1 MLKRVLAMV
10 LAAALLLTLFSGC
23 GKETGVKVLGDTKSR
38 DPLRICI
45 DLQEAGTS
53 KNENLEVA
61 VNDFLISLEQTA
73 GLTDVVAEI
82 IPGNYIG
89 HDGHTVPATVRAT
102 TVDRLRVEIMSG
114 GGPDVFIMAYSVTS
128 GVTGW
133 EYDKGDILFK
143 HPEKIMANGIFLP
156 LDDYM
161 ENNTRFAEWD
171 KFPQAVLDAGRNRE
185 GQQIIPLTYTL
196 PVLYLPKSAFDYT
209 PDRELFWEDM
219 LSDPAL
225 SPAARELANCYTI
238 GMNMEGEEIDL
249 TMSSYLEYILG
260 DLADFENEQLAFT
273 EEELLQRINEIFAM
287 EKVESYRESS
297 GAVEVKLEKEMS
309 QRYFGSPMTMI
320 PLYSDDGGVTAQI
333 QNYAAVN
340 RNTKK
345 PDEAYKVIDLL
356 MSTYMQANKPIYY
369 NVLYDWQGI
378 PLHEDLFL
386 EAAPLGRWD
395 YLTEENHREL
405 SELRGQITHAN
416 FKSELTYLVGDA
428 FSKCEHADV
437 FDKTVEE
444 LAHETYV
451 EMERRIK
458 E

>member
-1 MLKRVLAMV
+1 MLKRALAMV

-45 DLQEAGTS
+45 DLQEARTS

-171 KFPQAVLDAGRNRE
+171 KFPQAVLDAGRNKE

-196 PVLYLPKSAFDYT
+196 PMLYIPKSAFDYT
-209 PDRELFWEDM
+209 PDRELYWDDM
-219 LSDPAL
+219 LRDPVL
-225 SPAARELANCYTI
+225 SPVAKELATCYTVDEI
-238 GMNMEGEEIDL
+238 FDGEEIGAIEP
-249 TMSSYLEYILG
+249 YLEYVLG
-260 DLADFENEQLAFT
+260 DLADFETETLSFT
-273 EEELLQRINEIFAM
+273 EEELLVRVNEILAVDRA
-287 EKVESYRESS
+287 ECYREITDAKVIEP
-297 GAVEVKLEKEMS
+297 GVNMS
-309 QRYFGSPMTMI
+309 HRYFGRPMTMV
-320 PLYSDDGGVTAQI
+320 PLYSDDGGITARI

-345 PDEAYKVIDLL
+345 PEEAYAVIDLL
-356 MSTYMQANKPIYY
+356 MSKNMQMNKPLYSQ
-369 NVLYDWQGI
+369 VLYWFGGI

-386 EAAPLGRWD
+386 EDTPLGRWD
-395 YLTEENHREL
+395 YLTEENHQEL

-416 FKSELTYLVGDA
+416 FKSELTYMVNDILSDCACADA
-428 FSKCEHADV
+428 IG
-437 FDKTVEE
+437 KTVEE
-444 LAHETYV
+444 LVHEGYV
-451 EMERRIK
+451 ELQRRLR

>member
-1 MLKRVLAMV
+1 MLKRTLAMV

-114 GGPDVFIMAYSVTS
+114 GGPDVFIMAYSVS
-128 GVTGW
+128 AGAMGR
-133 EYDKGDILFK
+133 EYDGSDVLFR
-143 HPEKIMANGIFLP
+143 HPQKIMENGIFLP

-161 ENNTRFAEWD
+161 ENHTRFAEWD
-171 KFPQAVLDAGRNRE
+171 KFPQAVLEAGRNKE

-196 PVLYLPKSAFDYT
+196 PILYMPKSAFDYT
-209 PDRELFWEDM
+209 PDRELSWDDM
-219 LSDPAL
+219 LRDPVL
-225 SPAARELANCYTI
+225 SPAAKALANCYTI
-238 GMNMEGEEIDL
+238 DETFDGEEIGGVN
-249 TMSSYLEYILG
+249 SYLEYVLG
-260 DLADFENEQLAFT
+260 DLADFENETLSFT
-273 EEELLQRINEIFAM
+273 EEELLARVNEILAM
-287 EKVESYRESS
+287 DRAESYREITD
-297 GAVEVKLEKEMS
+297 ALETEPGVNMS
-309 QRYFGSPMTMI
+309 HRYFGRPMTML
-320 PLYSDDGGVTAQI
+320 PLYSDDGGITAQI

-345 PDEAYKVIDLL
+345 PEEAYAVIDLL
-356 MSTYMQANKPIYY
+356 MSKNMQMNKPLYSQ
-369 NVLYDWQGI
+369 VLYWTGGI
-378 PLHEDLFL
+378 PLHEGLFL
-386 EAAPLGRWD
+386 ENTPLGRWD
-395 YLTEENHREL
+395 YLTAENHKEL

-416 FKSELTYLVGDA
+416 FKSELTYMVNDILSNCAYADA
-428 FSKCEHADV
+428 MG
-437 FDKTVEE
+437 KTVEE
-444 LAHETYV
+444 LVHEGYV
-451 EMERRIK
+451 ELQRRLR